1 MGKIKVREL
10 GNDALENK
18 QKEHS
23 KQKNKEKKLVKGV
36 KGGERIVS
44 VGPSEEE
51 LAKLSAS
58 EKLSDSAIA
67 RETLNEKTVTTETQ
81 KKLKHRKTKKAP
93 HSKSYQKAIGILDR
107 SKKYK
112 LTEALEMLTKLQRS
126 KFDET
131 VELHIN
137 TTETGVSGN
146 ITLPHGTGK
155 QIRVAIATDELIE
168 EIAKGLPATPLQ
180 ASPLAKQSE
189 AARASG
195 LRGGRGQIDFD
206 ILLAA
211 PIMMPKLARVAKIL
225 GPKGLMPNPKNA
237 TLVKD
242 PEKAALEFKKGQINF
257 RTELKAP
264 IIHLI
269 VGKISF
275 GAKKLSENILALIE
289 AIKKEKIRN
298 VTLKSTMSPGIK
310 LEI

>member
-1 MGKIKVREL
+1 MGKIKVRVL
-10 GNDALENK
+10 GDESLENK
-18 QKEHS
+18 QKEKS
-23 KQKNKEKKLVKGV
+23 KQKAQEKKMVKGG

-51 LAKLSAS
+51 LAKVVIVS
-58 EKLSDSAIA
+58 EANQSQTDKPKAAKVKKVSKKAKKNPHSKNYQKLLATFDRSKEYKLSDGL
-67 RETLNEKTVTTETQ
+67 TL
-81 KKLKHRKTKKAP
+81 
-93 HSKSYQKAIGILDR
+93 
-107 SKKYK
+107 
-112 LTEALEMLTKLQRS
+112 LEKLQRS

-137 TTETGVSGN
+137 TIEIGVSGN

-155 QIRVAIATDELIE
+155 QVRVAIADDDL
-168 EIAKGLPATPLQ
+168 
-180 ASPLAKQSE
+180 LAKV
-189 AARASG
+189 AAG
-195 LRGGRGQIDFD
+195 KIDFD
-206 ILLAA
+206 ILLAK
-211 PIMMPKLARVAKIL
+211 PEMMPKLAKVAKIL

-242 PEKAALEFKKGQINF
+242 PEKAAEEFKKGQVNF

-264 IIHLI
+264 IMHLT
-269 VGKISF
+269 VGRMSF
-275 GAKKLSENILALIE
+275 GAKKLSENINALIE

>member
-1 MGKIKVREL
+1 MGKIKVRAL
-10 GNDALENK
+10 GDEALEKK
-18 QKEHS
+18 QKEKS
-23 KQKNKEKKLVKGV
+23 KIKAQEKKFVKGG

-51 LAKLSAS
+51 LAKI
-58 EKLSDSAIA
+58 KLPTEATEA
-67 RETLNEKTVTTETQ
+67 KPEVKTA
-81 KKLKHRKTKKAP
+81 KTKKAFKKEKKAS
-93 HSKSYQKAIGILDR
+93 HSKSYQKVMEILDR

-112 LTEALEMLTKLQRS
+112 LTDALSMLEKLQRS

-137 TTETGVSGN
+137 TIETGISGN

-155 QIRVAIATDELIE
+155 QIRVAIADDAI
-168 EIAKGLPATPLQ
+168 
-180 ASPLAKQSE
+180 LAKV
-189 AARASG
+189 AAG
-195 LRGGRGQIDFD
+195 KIDFD
-206 ILLAA
+206 VLLAA
-211 PIMMPKLARVAKIL
+211 PAMMPKLARVARIL

-242 PEKAALEFKKGQINF
+242 PVKAAENFKKGQVNF
-257 RTELKAP
+257 KTELKAP
-264 IIHLI
+264 IIHLM

>member
-1 MGKIKVREL
+1 MGKIKIRTL
-10 GNDALENK
+10 GDESLENK
-18 QKEHS
+18 QKEKS
-23 KQKNKEKKLVKGV
+23 KIKAHEKKLVKGA

-51 LAKLSAS
+51 LAKIKLPS
-58 EKLSDSAIA
+58 E
-67 RETLNEKTVTTETQ
+67 ETEKQEVKKVKKVQ
-81 KKLKHRKTKKAP
+81 KKKKTNA
-93 HSKSYQKAIGILDR
+93 HSKIYQSLIAQINR
-107 SKKYK
+107 NKKYSLK
-112 LTEALEMLTKLQRS
+112 EALELLAKLQRS

-137 TTETGVSGN
+137 TIETGVSGN

-155 QIRVAIATDELIE
+155 EIRVAIADDDL
-168 EIAKGLPATPLQ
+168 
-180 ASPLAKQSE
+180 LAKV
-189 AARASG
+189 AAG
-195 LRGGRGQIDFD
+195 KIDFD

-211 PIMMPKLARVAKIL
+211 PPMMPKLARVAKIL

-237 TLVKD
+237 TLVKN
-242 PEKAALEFKKGQINF
+242 PEKAAQEFKKGQINF

-264 IIHLI
+264 IIHLT

-275 GAKKLSENILALIE
+275 GAQKLSENILTLIE

-310 LEI
+310 LEL